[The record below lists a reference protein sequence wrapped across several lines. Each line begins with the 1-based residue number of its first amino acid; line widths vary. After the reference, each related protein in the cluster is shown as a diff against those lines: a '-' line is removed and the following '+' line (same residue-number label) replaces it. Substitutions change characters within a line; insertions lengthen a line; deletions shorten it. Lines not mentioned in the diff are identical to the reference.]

1 MYMTE
6 TQKKTTKKV
15 MKTNQKVPIQ
25 ARNPGPQVRKL
36 GHCKSGPNTD
46 LNTLEARPVYTTIQN
61 HPVQNTIMTFGVSEL
76 QFRPMGEKWH
86 FSGTFWWVFITF
98 FAPTSSLCTYKS
110 ISAKKSV
117 Q

>member
-1 MYMTE
+1 MTE
-6 TQKKTTKKV
+6 TQKKTTKKG

-61 HPVQNTIMTFGVSEL
+61 HPVQNTNMTFGGKVCS
-76 QFRPMGEKWH
+76 PA
-86 FSGTFWWVFITF
+86 I
-98 FAPTSSLCTYKS
+98 S
-110 ISAKKSV
+110 IH
-117 Q
+117 